1 MSVST
6 RLPAGA
12 AVIASTALPFADF
25 PLWMVA
31 AAGFGLMLIGFALRR
46 KLKKDDA

>member
-1 MSVST
+1 MSVNT

-31 AAGFGLMLIGFALRR
+31 VVGLGLMLIGFAVTR